1 MSFKTVSGEGNACTN
16 EMVSPWEQTTLPTI
30 LSKYEL
36 NQIYNANEFG
46 LFYHDGGPDDVVSVH
61 QTVFEEDGIQ
71 IPLIRTFATSGT
83 YFDKELHE
91 SFNFLKIFFR

>member
-46 LFYHDGGPDDVVSVH
+46 LFYHVQPTKSLQLKNEKCSRKKCLSCAIGKRHILSDD
-61 QTVFEEDGIQ
+61 
-71 IPLIRTFATSGT
+71 
-83 YFDKELHE
+83 K
-91 SFNFLKIFFR
+91 